1 MWSQKERKSLAP
13 LFSQDRTHTAQASGV
28 KSSSPRAETVFW
40 DSAVRSQK
48 IGWGHWGSDARV
60 QGSAPSTAPKACP
73 PAPPSHTGGQMAV
86 NFWLSRSCN
95 KAGNGNCHSRQ
106 QCWLAKE
113 KPAFT
118 FKSLVAGK
126 TGTPSK
132 EYKFPTVKRV
142 GQASEPAQ
150 GLSSLTGE
158 LWLVEMSLGGHMEG
172 TGNPRAAFPYFSP
185 VPTRPQLKQEVT
197 TELSYW
203 LDRSWDRDTDSSS
216 LLIHKKKFMSRDTYL
231 KMTGRNRCLGHRD
244 GP

>member
-1 MWSQKERKSLAP
+1 MESEGKEISCTFVLSRQNTHSSGRWCEKQQPQGRDCLLGLCSKVTEDRLGPLGLRCSGAGLRPFHSPESLPTCSPKSQ
-13 LFSQDRTHTAQASGV
+13 
-28 KSSSPRAETVFW
+28 
-40 DSAVRSQK
+40 
-48 IGWGHWGSDARV
+48 
-60 QGSAPSTAPKACP
+60 
-73 PAPPSHTGGQMAV
+73 GGQMAV

-126 TGTPSK
+126 TVTPSK

-197 TELSYW
+197 KELSYW
-203 LDRSWDRDTDSSS
+203 LDRS
-216 LLIHKKKFMSRDTYL
+216 
-231 KMTGRNRCLGHRD
+231 
-244 GP
+244 